1 LFEGRLEEAETSI
14 HLAFEHGRLAQ
25 SANAQQAFDLQMY
38 ALRREQGRLDELVDR
53 VVRAVAEYPAYP
65 VWRYVTVDV
74 FAQLE
79 RWDDARSAF
88 DALAGAGFPLYGA
101 GGEMQWLCSISLLPE
116 VCRDLGEVDQATT
129 LYRLLAPYGRHNAA
143 TPPEFCL
150 GSVSRSLGI
159 LAATISSWDEG
170 IHHFEAALQMNTE
183 MGARPWLAR
192 TQYDYGRML
201 LERAAPG
208 DSERAAE
215 LISSSHASS
224 HELGMTALAQKI
236 SVLSK

>member
-1 LFEGRLEEAETSI
+1 M
-14 HLAFEHGRLAQ
+14 
-25 SANAQQAFDLQMY
+25 NA
-38 ALRREQGRLDELVDR
+38 
-53 VVRAVAEYPAYP
+53 
-65 VWRYVTVDV
+65 
-74 FAQLE
+74 
-79 RWDDARSAF
+79 
-88 DALAGAGFPLYGA
+88 
-101 GGEMQWLCSISLLPE
+101 
-116 VCRDLGEVDQATT
+116 
-129 LYRLLAPYGRHNAA
+129 
-143 TPPEFCL
+143 
-150 GSVSRSLGI
+150 
-159 LAATISSWDEG
+159 
-170 IHHFEAALQMNTE
+170 E